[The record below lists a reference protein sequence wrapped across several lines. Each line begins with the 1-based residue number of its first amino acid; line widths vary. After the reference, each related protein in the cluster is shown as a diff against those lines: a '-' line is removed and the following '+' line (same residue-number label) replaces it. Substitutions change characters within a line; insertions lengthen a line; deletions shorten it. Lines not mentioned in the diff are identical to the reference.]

1 MANPPETDPLPPP
14 SRASRLLGET
24 VFLPQSAFCRSVSP
38 VLRLCSRAKHRRVPA
53 GAACKSPPTREFCL
67 FARVFA
73 GLVVCTTPLF
83 ALPFAKDDKV
93 GVKSVFLPFLF
104 LLPPHTHIFPLN
116 LPHQCSAVPRLRQM
130 SRISTVVVQTN
141 RHKKSVE
148 SCFVVPTARAV
159 LSRYRFASG
168 CFPGSLQHVVFACME
183 SAWSNL
189 RAAVWLYVGK
199 PKCFGRGCAL
209 FEVVP
214 VCYIGACIFSLFFFR
229 CCFRVFFFL

>member
-1 MANPPETDPLPPP
+1 MIDCCKCQCVWSTVEKLPRGSRTKIAPRRRFVLYLLLFSFFPPARAGLHSYFVSFPEGRGSPLANPPETDPLPPP

-141 RHKKSVE
+141 RHKK
-148 SCFVVPTARAV
+148 
-159 LSRYRFASG
+159 
-168 CFPGSLQHVVFACME
+168 
-183 SAWSNL
+183 
-189 RAAVWLYVGK
+189 
-199 PKCFGRGCAL
+199 KC
-209 FEVVP
+209 
-214 VCYIGACIFSLFFFR
+214 
-229 CCFRVFFFL
+229 